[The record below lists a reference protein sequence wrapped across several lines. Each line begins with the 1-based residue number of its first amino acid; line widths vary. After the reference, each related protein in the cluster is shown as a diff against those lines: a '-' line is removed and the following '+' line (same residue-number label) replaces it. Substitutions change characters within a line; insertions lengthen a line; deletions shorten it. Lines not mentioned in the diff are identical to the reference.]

1 MYLRLTK
8 EEYILLIRLI
18 VEGQNEIIIKKA
30 YGMKAPNEYTIDNY
44 MNLWKKIKT
53 FGEEQKLNEEE
64 ISKALNN
71 DDFEKLEEKVRSTKL
86 EKGTFSILLINELMQ
101 NQFGKFM
108 IENIVNEL
116 L

>member
-30 YGMKAPNEYTIDNY
+30 YGMKEPNEYTIDNY
-44 MNLWKKIKT
+44 MNLWKKIIT
-53 FGEEQKLNEEE
+53 FGEEQKL